1 MIASEIV
8 PNYQLHMV
16 QSASSYLRVSRSAL
30 SLKSSPSQ
38 HKSEVDSNVEKYE
51 RRKWD
56 QAKSNG
62 LTYVHIVFDVNFT
75 VTENQIEKKYYVKVP
90 RWCINILT
98 AGTSI

>member
-1 MIASEIV
+1 MVASEIV
-8 PNYQLHMV
+8 TNYQLHMI
-16 QSASSYLRVSRSAL
+16 QNQRSYLRVSRSAL

-51 RRKWD
+51 RRKRD

-75 VTENQIEKKYYVKVP
+75 VTENQIEKKYYVQM
-90 RWCINILT
+90 CILIF
-98 AGTSI
+98 